1 MFEYYPGLGGGL
13 PWVSLTNLPT
23 PITRRGWPGQPGKRV
38 WIKRDDLSSPL
49 YGGNKMRK
57 LEFLLGRALA
67 ENRKAVMTFGV
78 AGSNHVLA
86 TARCSRKLGLD
97 CIAILSRQ
105 PATSYLAANLAAVAR
120 SGART
125 CDYPDISEQATAA
138 IIELR
143 REKKRTGVYPLIIPA
158 GGSNATGA
166 TGFVSAAFE
175 LRRQIEQG
183 LLAEPDFIYMAMG
196 TTGSVAGLGLG
207 LAAARL
213 DSRIVA
219 VRVVDESVANPRV
232 LESLWR
238 RTVMRLRKY
247 DDNFPDLPFDPERF
261 DIRQRYLGAGYAR
274 STPEGRKAVAI
285 GRELGLKLEDT
296 YTGKTLAAL
305 NDDLLDR
312 ALAANVLFW
321 NTANSRA
328 LPPAS
333 GLGPTRLDPGLQKYI
348 ANTEKPGQDRPLA
361 GPST

>member
-1 MFEYYPGLGGGL
+1 MAVLFEFYPGLGERVPRVML
-13 PWVSLTNLPT
+13 ASLPT
-23 PITRRGWPGQPGKRV
+23 PVTRRGWPGRPDRPI

-49 YGGNKMRK
+49 YGGNKIRK

-67 ENRKAVMTFGV
+67 ENRKGVITFGV
-78 AGSNHVLA
+78 VGSNHVLA
-86 TARCSRKLGLD
+86 TARCCRKLGLE

-105 PATSYLAANLAAVAR
+105 PAASYLAANLAAVTR

-125 CDYPDISEQATAA
+125 CDYPNISEQATAA
-138 IIELR
+138 VKELS

-166 TGFVSAAFE
+166 TGFVNAAFE
-175 LRRQIEQG
+175 LRMQIEQG
-183 LLAEPDFIYMAMG
+183 MLPEPAFIYMAMG

-207 LAAARL
+207 LAAAGL
-213 DSRIVA
+213 KSRVIA

-238 RTVMRLRKY
+238 RTVMRLRKF

-261 DIRQRYLGAGYAR
+261 DFREQYLGAGYAR
-274 STPEGRKAVAI
+274 VTPEGRKAVAI
-285 GRELGLKLEDT
+285 GGKLGLKLEGT
-296 YTGKTLAAL
+296 YTGKTLAAM
-305 NDDLLDR
+305 NDDLVDPDF
-312 ALAANVLFW
+312 AANILFW

-333 GLGPTRLDPGLQKYI
+333 GLDMTLLDSGLQKYLSVR
-348 ANTEKPGQDRPLA
+348 ERPG
-361 GPST
+361 

>member
-1 MFEYYPGLGGGL
+1 VAALFEYYPGLGDSL
-13 PWVSLTNLPT
+13 PWVSLTSLPT
-23 PITRRGWPGQPGKRV
+23 PITRRGWPGQPGQRF

-67 ENRKAVMTFGV
+67 EDRKAVMTFGV
-78 AGSNHVLA
+78 VGSNHVLA
-86 TARCSRKLGLD
+86 TARCSRKLGLE

-105 PATSYLAANLAAVAR
+105 PNTSYLAANLAAVAR

-125 CDYPDISEQATAA
+125 CDYPSIGEQATAA
-138 IIELR
+138 VTELR
-143 REKKRTGVYPLIIPA
+143 REKKRTGIYPLVIPA

-207 LAAARL
+207 LAAAGL
-213 DSRIVA
+213 DSRVIA
-219 VRVVDESVANPRV
+219 VRVVDGSIANPRV

-247 DDNFPDLPFDPERF
+247 DASFPDLPFDPGRF
-261 DIRQRYLGAGYAR
+261 DIRQQYLGAGYAHC
-274 STPEGRKAVAI
+274 TPEGRQAVAI
-285 GRELGLKLEDT
+285 GRKLGLKLEGT
-296 YTGKTLAAL
+296 YTGKTLAAM
-305 NDDLLDR
+305 NDDLADP
-312 ALAANVLFW
+312 AFAANVLFW

-328 LPPAS
+328 LAPAN
-333 GLGPTRLDPGLQKYI
+333 GLDLSLLDPALQKYLSV
-348 ANTEKPGQDRPLA
+348 KKRPG
-361 GPST
+361 

>member
-1 MFEYYPGLGGGL
+1 MAALFEYYPGLGGGL
-13 PWVSLTNLPT
+13 PWVSLANLPT
-23 PITRRGWPGQPGKRV
+23 PITRRGWPGQPGKRI

-49 YGGNKMRK
+49 YGGNKIRK

-86 TARCSRKLGLD
+86 TARCSKKLGLE

-105 PATSYLAANLAAVAR
+105 PTTSYLAANLAAVAR

-125 CDYPDISEQATAA
+125 CDYPRIGELAMAA
-138 IIELR
+138 VTELR
-143 REKKRTGVYPLIIPA
+143 REKKETGVYPLVIPA

-207 LAAARL
+207 LAAAGL
-213 DSRIVA
+213 DSLVIA
-219 VRVVDESVANPRV
+219 VRVVDESVANPCV

-247 DDNFPDLPFDPERF
+247 DENFPDLPFDPERF
-261 DIRQRYLGAGYAR
+261 DIRQQYLGAGYAR
-274 STPEGRKAVAI
+274 GTPAGLKAVAI
-285 GRELGLKLEDT
+285 GRKLGLKLEGT
-296 YTGKTLAAL
+296 YTGKALAAL
-305 NDDLLDR
+305 NDDLLDQ
-312 ALAANVLFW
+312 ASAAKVLFW

-333 GLGPTRLDPGLQKYI
+333 GLDPTLLDAGLQKYI
-348 ANTEKPGQDRPLA
+348 RSNEKPG
-361 GPST
+361 